1 MASVGTT
8 MSTAWQAI
16 TSTVVGKTAVAAVAA
31 VAVAAGSL
39 AVAGAVNQDRGE
51 VVRIIDGDTL
61 VINYKHRDET
71 VRLLNIDTP
80 ETKDPNQPVECL
92 GPEATDSLKTIAPP
106 GTKVRLDF
114 DIEREDRYGRTL
126 AAVFVGDS
134 LVNAEIARRG
144 LGHAVYVRTQQEVP
158 KSGSRGSGTSRGVG
172 PRACTTLPSAARFP
186 DKFRKPLSKSRRL
199 WPRRRTTPLRQ
210 PPRRSRLWPSPSPR
224 LSQSSP
230 ASMQP
235 RTQPMQSFGRL
246 LASTDRNQLTSQI
259 GATIRSGEVK
269 HGQLSERRDKLKA
282 AEEKA
287 AAEKKA
293 AEKKR
298 KAAAKAKAE
307 RLAAEK
313 KAAKERAAAERFAA
327 EQAAAQAAE
336 AARQAQIAAAERQ
349 RQQQQ
354 QQQQAPA
361 PAPPASNPYPG
372 YTGPRCYAPGGRSW
386 SALPLA
392 RS

>member
-1 MASVGTT
+1 MGTT
-8 MSTAWQAI
+8 MSTVWQAI
-16 TSTVVGKTAVAAVAA
+16 TSTVIGKTAVAAVS
-31 VAVAAGSL
+31 VVGIAAGSL
-39 AVAGAVNQDRGE
+39 AVAGAVTQDRGE

-61 VINYKHRDET
+61 VINYKHQDAT

-80 ETKDPNQPVECL
+80 ETKDPNKPVECL
-92 GPEATDSLKTIAPP
+92 GTEATHSLETIVPP
-106 GTKVRLDF
+106 GTKVRLAF

-144 LGHAVYVRTQQEVP
+144 LGHAVYYEPNKKYLSQVREAQAQAEASDLGMYDPSIGCTIPGQVEEAIYQVETAMTTTSDNTSEATAETLTALAAALAAA
-158 KSGSRGSGTSRGVG
+158 KSIESSLHAVTNT
-172 PRACTTLPSAARFP
+172 ADAILWAALAAP
-186 DKFRKPLSKSRRL
+186 D
-199 WPRRRTTPLRQ
+199 
-210 PPRRSRLWPSPSPR
+210 RSR
-224 LSQSSP
+224 
-230 ASMQP
+230 
-235 RTQPMQSFGRL
+235 
-246 LASTDRNQLTSQI
+246 LTSQI
-259 GATIRSGEVK
+259 GATIKSGEVK
-269 HGQLSERRDKLKA
+269 HEQLTERRDKLKA

-298 KAAAKAKAE
+298 KAEAKAKAE

-327 EQAAAQAAE
+327 EQAAE
-336 AARQAQIAAAERQ
+336 AARQAQVADAERQ
-349 RQQQQ
+349 RLLQ

-372 YTGPRCYAPGGRSW
+372 YTGPRCYAPGGQSW
-386 SALPLA
+386 RPCP
-392 RS
+392 